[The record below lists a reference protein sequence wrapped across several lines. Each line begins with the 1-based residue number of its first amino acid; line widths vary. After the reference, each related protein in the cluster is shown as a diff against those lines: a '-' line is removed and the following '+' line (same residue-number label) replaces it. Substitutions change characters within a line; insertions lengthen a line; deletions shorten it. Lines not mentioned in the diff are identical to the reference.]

1 MKLHTKLILSLLG
14 GLLLIIF
21 VSQWFQQWRNATL
34 LHALGNDNV
43 AELADREAK
52 NAENIFL
59 SVEYAVSG
67 SLQRGEMAKFEKLLA
82 AQRQIKGL
90 IEFSLFDRAG
100 KAGYSSNPAFVGGL
114 LAPELKQQLLTDS
127 KRVVRRTATTFE
139 IYQPQVVVAECIR
152 CHTGWKEGS
161 ISGVTGFRFSN
172 EALKLSEQHWAAS
185 VAGLLRENRWLS
197 LGTAA
202 VIVVV
207 FIVLAYWLVRRLV
220 SRPLELVMAELNAA
234 SEEVH
239 SASAQLLDSSHNLA
253 DGASQQAASLEE
265 TSSSLEEVSSMTR
278 RNTDDAR
285 KAKEVADQAVQ
296 AGSSGMEKMK
306 ALDAAMAEIK
316 SSSGEIAKILKTID
330 EIAFQTNLLALN
342 AAIEAA
348 RAGEAGA
355 GFAVVA
361 NEVRALA
368 QRSAVAARETG
379 GKIDESIQRSAHGAQ
394 LTVTAVRHFK
404 DIVDR
409 AHQVDELVSAI
420 ATASQEQSENIG
432 QINTTVV
439 QMDKVTQSNA
449 AGAEQSASA
458 AVQLNAQAVVLQDA
472 VAKLQ
477 RLIEGG
483 APRAPAAPS
492 PRADSPALPP
502 AGSRRAV
509 DMASGPKS
517 DQLTPTLK

>member
-1 MKLHTKLILSLLG
+1 MKLHTKLTLSLLG

-21 VSQWFQQWRNATL
+21 VSQWFQQSRNAALLRTL
-34 LHALGNDNV
+34 GTDNV
-43 AELADREAK
+43 ARLADREAK
-52 NAENIFL
+52 NAENVFL

-67 SLQRGEMAKFEKLLA
+67 SLERGEMAKFEKLLA

-90 IEFSLFDRAG
+90 IEFSLFNKEG
-100 KAGYSSNPAFVGGL
+100 TAGYSSSAAFVGGRL
-114 LAPELKQQLLTDS
+114 PPELKTQLLTDP
-127 KRVVRRTATTFE
+127 KRVVRRTAATFE
-139 IYQPQVVVAECIR
+139 IYQPQIVAAECIR
-152 CHTGWKEGS
+152 CHVGWKTGS
-161 ISGVTGFRFSN
+161 IAGVTGLRFST
-172 EALKLSEQHWAAS
+172 EALTQSEQHWDLS
-185 VAGLLRENRWLS
+185 VAALLRENRWLS

-207 FIVLAYWLVRRLV
+207 FIGLAFWLIRRLV
-220 SRPLELVMAELNAA
+220 SRPLAQVMVELNAA

-239 SASAQLLDSSHNLA
+239 SASSQLLDSSHALA
-253 DGASQQAASLEE
+253 DSASEQAASLEE

-285 KAKEVADQAVQ
+285 KAKDVADQAVQ
-296 AGSSGMEKMK
+296 EGSRGMEKMK

-316 SSSGEIAKILKTID
+316 TSSGEIAKILKTID
-330 EIAFQTNLLALN
+330 EIAFLTNILALN

-361 NEVRALA
+361 DEVRGLA
-368 QRSAVAARETG
+368 QRSATAARETA
-379 GKIDESIQRSAHGAQ
+379 GKIEQSIQKSANGAL
-394 LTVTAVRHFK
+394 LTDNAVRHLK
-404 DIVDR
+404 DIVNR

-420 ATASQEQSENIG
+420 ATASQEQGENIG
-432 QINTTVV
+432 QINTTVT

-458 AVQLNAQAVVLQDA
+458 AVQLNAQAGVLQEA
-472 VAKLQ
+472 VGKLQ

-483 APRAPAAPS
+483 APHAPAYCT
-492 PRADSPALPP
+492 
-502 AGSRRAV
+502 RRKRN
-509 DMASGPKS
+509 SI
-517 DQLTPTLK
+517 